1 MTLVCA
7 PGTAALKDVKECY
20 CDELDSHIGKDDC
33 MPPTVKPIV
42 KPTLPP
48 ETTNGA
54 GGEGG
59 GGEQEQASLLPRR
72 FNSILEQLSK

>member
-1 MTLVCA
+1 
-7 PGTAALKDVKECY
+7 
-20 CDELDSHIGKDDC
+20 